1 MNKQEASS
9 IINKYL
15 GKEILNPKNKGNV
28 KWSTINNKK
37 DVYWINI
44 HLDSRISNEYHLIL
58 NDEEKREFTYL
69 IIPKNELD
77 TNLFKIVF
85 DKTVELDKIDIE
97 LSTHQENYLV
107 DIKSGGTHYDFSKYV
122 SKVFNY

>member
-9 IINKYL
+9 IINKDL

-28 KWSTINNKK
+28 KWATINNKK

-44 HLDSRISNEYHLIL
+44 HVDLRISNEYHLIL
-58 NDEEKREFTYL
+58 NDEEKKQFTHL

-85 DKTVELDKIDIE
+85 DKTVELDKVDIE
-97 LSTHQENYLV
+97 LSTNQENYLV
-107 DIKSGGTHYDFSKYV
+107 DIKSGGTQYDFSKYI